1 MKTQDLNT
9 NTEYII
15 IPSWTTV
22 GKDERDPNKINERYL
37 IGNKAFKGTLVSLTK
52 YRYVIFYSED
62 QMDSRFEVA
71 DKGERSVGYLVTAT
85 RNGKVIYWVS
95 RPQDIVGEAAEI
107 EKRWESERQAKLEIE
122 NAKVLKEK
130 EEEAR
135 REKEV
140 AYIKQISEPA
150 RNSLEQLLRRKLREY
165 ETRLDSNWIG
175 GDVQRREFSSIVT
188 LSLRDLEALVELVGQ
203 LQEEVA

>member
-22 GKDERDPNKINERYL
+22 GKDDRDPNKIREVYL

-52 YRYVIFYSED
+52 YRYVICYSED

-71 DKGERSVGYLVTAT
+71 DKGERSVGYLVTAI
-85 RNGKVIYWVS
+85 RNGKEIYWVS
-95 RPQDIVGEAAEI
+95 RPQDIVGEAAKI
-107 EKRWESERQAKLEIE
+107 EKRWESERQAKAEIE
-122 NAKVLKEK
+122 NAKVLKEQD
-130 EEEAR
+130 ENAR
-135 REKEV
+135 RDKEN
-140 AYIKQISEPA
+140 AYIKQVSEPT

-165 ETRLDSNWIG
+165 NARLDSTWIG
-175 GDVQRREFSSIVT
+175 NDVQRREFSSIVT

-203 LQEEVA
+203 LQDEVA

>member
-52 YRYVIFYSED
+52 YRYVICYSED
-62 QMDSRFEVA
+62 QMDSRFEIA

-135 REKEV
+135 RDKEN
-140 AYIKQISEPA
+140 AYINQVGEPT

-165 ETRLDSNWIG
+165 NARLDSTWVG

-203 LQEEVA
+203 LQDEVA

>member
-52 YRYVIFYSED
+52 YQYVIFYSED

-135 REKEV
+135 RDKEN
-140 AYIKQISEPA
+140 AYINQVGEPT

-165 ETRLDSNWIG
+165 NARLDSTWVG

-203 LQEEVA
+203 LQDEVA